1 MKALTALAIILAAA
15 VVSFPAIWWAY
26 DVWQDR
32 THALSVNENTSAFIG
47 KGDASCGGG
56 QLAVVAPETSVQV
69 RRIRYWKNC
78 ATVDVELANGRKG
91 YIVFDSRNVTIA
103 PPLPSF
109 CSSLCDPT

>member
-32 THALSVNENTSAFIG
+32 RHTLTVDENTSAFIG
-47 KGDASCGGG
+47 KGNASCGGA
-56 QLAVVAPETSVQV
+56 QFAVIAPATSVQV
-69 RRIRYWKNC
+69 RRIRYWKDY
-78 ATVDVELANGRKG
+78 ATVDVELADGRRG

-103 PPLPSF
+103 PPLP
-109 CSSLCDPT
+109 